1 MGREPDPPI
10 VSPEQDRFAE
20 QRPQRVRVQAPQNAS
35 LNIAAARPEQSAE
48 TFYVRQLIRSQLRL
62 AVAVAAGLLIML
74 VGISAILAFWPVVA
88 QVTLFHIP
96 LPWWILGVGIY
107 PMIIVAGLLFN
118 RAAARNERRYRSI
131 SR

>member
-1 MGREPDPPI
+1 MSEPLG
-10 VSPEQDRFAE
+10 RFAE
-20 QRPQRVRVQAPQNAS
+20 QRPRRVRVQAPQDAS
-35 LNIAAARPEQSAE
+35 LNVAAPQPEQSAE

-74 VGISAILAFWPVVA
+74 VGISAILAFWPVA
-88 QVTLFHIP
+88 TQVRLFHIP

-107 PMIIVAGLLFN
+107 PLIIIAGILFN
-118 RAAARNERRYRSI
+118 RAAVRNERRYRSI